1 MGRGAARSPVLV
13 TYGDVSLTRE
23 DLALLDDHG
32 WFNDQLISFFCEWL
46 TRTAAKTHPAAAR
59 IVLVPPP
66 LVFFLTFAADPADVA
81 SVVCPLR
88 LAAARAVVLFVNSAT
103 MMAEAE
109 GTGAVPPPPGGGA
122 VGDHWSVLLW
132 DARARA
138 FSAWDSSCRANAAA
152 ARRVAAALHP
162 HLLDAEAAGRGAAMD
177 GGGGSRGGGRREGHR
192 GDTPGAPDG
201 PAGGAAV
208 AGDGGVVVENV
219 RCLPQQ
225 RNSSDC
231 GPYACA
237 YAYAIV
243 RQLLAAGSDG
253 STDLDIDA
261 VRADVATGA
270 ETRESLRAI
279 IEGVMAGQEP

>member
-1 MGRGAARSPVLV
+1 MSRGAPRPPVLV
-13 TYGDVSLTRE
+13 TYGDVSLTR
-23 DLALLDDHG
+23 DDVALLDGRG

-46 TRTAAKTHPAAAR
+46 ARTAAAADPAAPC
-59 IVLVPPP
+59 IVLLPPP

-81 SVVCPLR
+81 SVAAPLR

-103 MMAEAE
+103 AAAA
-109 GTGAVPPPPGGGA
+109 GGAVEPPRGGGA

-132 DARARA
+132 DGRDRA

-162 HLLDAEAAGRGAAMD
+162 HLDAAAAGGRGGGAGEGAGGGGGGGGAGGASDDPTDADEGGDGND
-177 GGGGSRGGGRREGHR
+177 GGGVAVKDVGR
-192 GDTPGAPDG
+192 
-201 PAGGAAV
+201 
-208 AGDGGVVVENV
+208 
-219 RCLPQQ
+219 LPQQ

-243 RQLLAAGSDG
+243 RQMLAAKGAR
-253 STDLDIDA
+253 LDIDA
-261 VRADVATGA
+261 VRGDIATGS

-279 IEGVMAGQEP
+279 IEGVMAGEGGG

>member
-1 MGRGAARSPVLV
+1 MGRGAARPPVLV

-23 DLALLDDHG
+23 DLALLDGRG

-46 TRTAAKTHPAAAR
+46 TRTAAVANPTAAR
-59 IVLVPPP
+59 IVLLPPP
-66 LVFFLTFAADPADVA
+66 LVFFLTFAADPADAA
-81 SVVCPLR
+81 SVACPLR
-88 LAAARAVVLFVNSAT
+88 LASARAVVLFVNSAT
-103 MMAEAE
+103 TMAEAE
-109 GTGAVPPPPGGGA
+109 GTGAAPPPPGGGA

-138 FSAWDSSCRANAAA
+138 FSAWDSSSRANATA

-162 HLLDAEAAGRGAAMD
+162 HLDTEAA
-177 GGGGSRGGGRREGHR
+177 
-192 GDTPGAPDG
+192 G
-201 PAGGAAV
+201 PAGGTTA

-219 RCLPQQ
+219 QCLPQQ

-243 RQLLAAGSDG
+243 WQLLAAGSGGDA
-253 STDLDIDA
+253 DLNVDA

-279 IEGVMAGQEP
+279 IEGVMAGEGP